1 MITEEMRRLVQ
12 DVRLGFAA
20 TVSPDGGPN
29 LSPKGTTLVYDDEHL
44 VFADIRSPATIANL
58 RQNPAIEVNVVDVG
72 TRRGYRFK
80 GTARIVEDAE
90 EVAGLV
96 RWYAEQDFGF
106 ELEGRAERFV
116 LIRVDWAD
124 ELTSPAYDW
133 GSTEEE
139 LLRLYT
145 RHYAGVWARRLPG
158 VWPPEIYELHY
169 LADGDVYR
177 GSGHSGDAASWEA
190 VRRPIADAVH
200 RPGTFLDVGCAN
212 GLLMES
218 VVAWAAFPVEPY
230 GLDYAPQL
238 VAEARRRLPQWAD
251 RIFLGDA
258 LDWEPPHPF
267 DFIRIELVYVAEAR
281 RRDHVE
287 RLLRFVAP
295 GGRLIVCGYGG
306 EEVIA
311 PLRSWGYEPEFERE
325 WLSPRSGNR
334 VQVAAIGVPP

>member
-1 MITEEMRRLVQ
+1 MITGDMRRLVGE
-12 DVRLGFAA
+12 VRLGFAA

-29 LSPKGTTLVYDDEHL
+29 LSPKGTTLVYDDKHL
-44 VFADIRSPATIANL
+44 VFADLRSPDTIANL
-58 RQNPAIEVNVVDVG
+58 RENPRIELNVVDLG

-80 GTARIVEDAE
+80 GTARIVESPE

-96 RWYAEQDFGF
+96 RWYAEQDPGF
-106 ELEGRAERFV
+106 ELEGRTERFV
-116 LIRVDWAD
+116 LVHVERAD

-133 GSTEEE
+133 GSSEEE
-139 LLRLYT
+139 LLRHYA
-145 RHYAGVWARRLPG
+145 RHYAGVWARRLPEA
-158 VWPPEIYELHY
+158 WPPELYELHY
-169 LADGDVYR
+169 LADGDVYK

-190 VRRPIADAVH
+190 GRRPIAEAVH

-212 GLLMES
+212 GLLLES
-218 VVAWAAFPVEPY
+218 LVGWAAFPVEPY

-267 DFIRIELVYVAEAR
+267 DFIRSELVYVPEER
-281 RRDHVE
+281 RREHVA
-287 RLLRFVAP
+287 RLLGFVAP

-306 EEVIA
+306 NEVID
-311 PLRSWGYEPEFERE
+311 PLRAWGHELQFERE
-325 WLSPRSGNR
+325 WLSPQSGNR
-334 VQVAAIGVPP
+334 LQVAAIGVPG